1 MRYAEGLEWG
11 TSLST
16 FKGIDYNLLKTIAEN
31 GISNVELSF
40 DYNYY
45 FNVIDFPA
53 NARSYKEMAKKAG
66 VRLYSLHLP
75 FSGILDISN
84 PNGEMRSIAI
94 YTFKTLIRA
103 AAEAGISVIVLHPSS
118 EPIADDKRS
127 ERMAASREAI
137 ILLNKECEQCG
148 LKLAVE
154 NLPRTCLCRTS
165 DEMIAL
171 LSGTG
176 AGVVFDTNHALLED
190 NIHFL
195 NAIIDS
201 DLKLHSLHISDY
213 FKDENGVLDERHTL
227 PGMGINNWNGI
238 LDSLE
243 RANYAGP
250 LMYEISCA
258 HSPEKSVDA
267 ADLANNMKKLSHY
280 EL

>member
-16 FKGIDYNLLKTIAEN
+16 FKGIDYGLLKAIADS
-31 GISNVELSF
+31 GISNAELSF
-40 DYNYY
+40 DYDYY
-45 FNVIDFPA
+45 FNVIDFPK
-53 NARSYKEMAKKAG
+53 NARTYGEIASKAG

-75 FSGILDISN
+75 FSGILDVSN
-84 PNGEMRSIAI
+84 PKGEMLSMTI
-94 YTFKTLIRA
+94 YTYKTLIRA
-103 AAEAGISVIVLHPSS
+103 ASEAGISVIVMHPSS
-118 EPIADDKRS
+118 EPIADGKRG
-127 ERMAASREAI
+127 ERMAASRDAI
-137 ILLNKECEQCG
+137 MMFNGECEKYG

-165 DEMIAL
+165 EEMIEL

-201 DLKLHSLHISDY
+201 GLKVHSLHISDY

-227 PGMGINNWNGI
+227 PGRGINNWNGI
-238 LDSLE
+238 LEALE
-243 RANYAGP
+243 RGGYNGP
-250 LMYEISCA
+250 LMYEIACA
-258 HSPEKSVDA
+258 RNGEKAIDA
-267 ADLANNMKKLSHY
+267 EALADNMKKLSHY